1 MNKKRYIMPKTVVH
15 HLDAATLMLA
25 SSISQSTPDG
35 YSNDG
40 WGNEELWGD

>member
-15 HLDAATLMLA
+15 HLDATTLMLA

-35 YSNDG
+35 YSSDG
-40 WGNEELWGD
+40 WDNEELWGD